1 MSKFHLRFRELRN
14 SRKMSQQ
21 ELADSLGISKSS
33 VNMYERGEREPGLD
47 TLEAIADYFNVDMDY
62 LMGKTSELKAFE
74 TINGGKTKEPAEK
87 SNISYVY
94 PKNEVY
100 SIPLFE
106 SVSAGFGAYADSEIL
121 GYIPIVLSNPHD
133 LQDTIAIKVKG
144 NSMYP
149 LIIDGDCI
157 IVRKQES
164 VDSGTI
170 GVVLLDGNEGLVKRI
185 VYGDDWIELQSVN
198 PEYAPK
204 RFEGA
209 EVQRLRVV
217 GKVTKIDREL

>member
-1 MSKFHLRFRELRN
+1 MTIGEKISIRRKEL
-14 SRKMSQQ
+14 
-21 ELADSLGISKSS
+21 
-33 VNMYERGEREPGLD
+33 GL
-47 TLEAIADYFNVDMDY
+47 TLEDVGKYVGVTKATVKKWETGFIANMRRDKIALLAKILQMPPTEF
-62 LMGKTSELKAFE
+62 
-74 TINGGKTKEPAEK
+74 INENEEPTEK

-106 SVSAGFGAYADSEIL
+106 SVSAGFGAYADSEVL
-121 GYIPIVLSNPHD
+121 EYIPIVLSNPHD
-133 LQDTIAIKVKG
+133 LQDIIAIKVKG
-144 NSMYP
+144 DSMYP